1 MSSEKR
7 SMLRMEEDA
16 LDAERRAQSMGRV
29 PADESRNVPM
39 AGLSGPCEEAAAL
52 YAAGR
57 SRDAANVLT
66 SELNNK
72 KGACPQALWYMLMD
86 IYQATSQHAAFEKL
100 AMFFAKVFNTSP
112 PSWEE
117 VVVQQVGFGRNV
129 LIVEGAARDIH
140 PEKVRDFLLAGKSLK
155 QARLDLSRAK
165 LEGSVDDPMASVR
178 RLIDILPRIRRQK
191 ISVFLMGEAQMMAD
205 IRARLRTVDGENDA
219 LWLLLFELMQWRGHE
234 ESFEDLAVEYAQ
246 RFDRCAPGYE
256 LDGAI
261 ALAPEELAPVSEM
274 RWSENGDTLIPP
286 PNITEAD
293 TQTLLDKV
301 EAILSKHGTLRLDA
315 SQVKLIEYDA
325 AVALGR
331 FLGVAGNPR
340 ECVIISRPNELIR
353 VLFDIVGAS
362 QLVSIEPR
370 RR

>member
-1 MSSEKR
+1 
-7 SMLRMEEDA
+7 MLRMEEDA
-16 LDAERRAQSMGRV
+16 LDAERRAQNMGRI
-29 PADESRNVPM
+29 PAEDGRSLPM

-86 IYQATSQHAAFEKL
+86 IYQATGQHAAFEKL

-117 VVVQQVGFGRNV
+117 IAVQQVGFGRNV

-140 PEKVRDFLLAGKSLK
+140 PEKVRDFLQAGKSLK

-165 LEGSVDDPMASVR
+165 LDGTVDDPMISVR

-191 ISVFLMGEAQMMAD
+191 ISVFLMGETQMMTD
-205 IRARLRTVDGENDA
+205 IRARLRTPDGENDA
-219 LWLLLFELMQWRGHE
+219 LWLLLFELMQWRGQE

-261 ALAPEELAPVSEM
+261 ALAPEELAPVSET
-274 RWSENGDTLIPP
+274 RWTESGDTLTPP
-286 PNITEAD
+286 HTIAETD
-293 TQTLLDKV
+293 TQTLLDKLEDV
-301 EAILSKHGTLRLDA
+301 LARNGSIRLDV

-340 ECVIISRPNELIR
+340 ENVIISRPSELVR
-353 VLFDIVGAS
+353 VLLDIVGAT

>member
-1 MSSEKR
+1 
-7 SMLRMEEDA
+7 MLRMEEDA
-16 LDAERRAQSMGRV
+16 LDAERRAQNMGRAPV
-29 PADESRNVPM
+29 DHGRSIQM
-39 AGLSGPCEEAAAL
+39 TGLSGPCEEAAAL

-57 SRDAANVLT
+57 SREAANVLT

-86 IYQATSQHAAFEKL
+86 IYQATGQHVAFEKL

-112 PSWEE
+112 PSWEA
-117 VVVQQVGFGRNV
+117 VVVQQMGFGRNV
-129 LIVEGAARDIH
+129 LIVEGEARDIH
-140 PEKVRDFLLAGKSLK
+140 PEKIRDFLLAGKSLK

-165 LEGSVDDPMASVR
+165 LDGTLDDPMASVR

-191 ISVFLMGEAQMMAD
+191 ISVFLMGEAQMMTD
-205 IRARLRTVDGENDA
+205 IRARLRTPDGENDA
-219 LWLLLFELMQWRGHE
+219 LWLLLFELMQWRGQE

-261 ALAPEELAPVSEM
+261 ALAPEELAPVSEIK
-274 RWSENGDTLIPP
+274 WSEKNETITPPSTIAETDTK
-286 PNITEAD
+286 
-293 TQTLLDKV
+293 TLLDKV
-301 EAILSKHGTLRLDA
+301 EETLSRHGSVRLDV
-315 SQVKLIEYDA
+315 SYVKLLEYDA

-340 ECVIISRPNELIR
+340 ENVIISRPNELIR
-353 VLFDIVGAS
+353 VLLDIVGAS
-362 QLVSIEPR
+362 DLVSIEPR